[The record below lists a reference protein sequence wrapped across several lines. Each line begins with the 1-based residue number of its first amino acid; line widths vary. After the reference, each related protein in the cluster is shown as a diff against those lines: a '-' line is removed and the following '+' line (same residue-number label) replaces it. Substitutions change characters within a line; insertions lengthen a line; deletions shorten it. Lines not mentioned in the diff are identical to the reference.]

1 MLAHPMGMKAWRLTG
16 FGLDS
21 LKLQDVPD
29 PSPGEGEVL
38 VQVHAVALNY
48 RDKLLVD
55 GDYNPRL
62 EFPITQGADAC
73 GTVVGL
79 GHGTSRFRLGD
90 RVLTQYATHWVDGPA
105 QGKESLYS
113 LGNVYHGALAKYLV
127 LREQALVNAPAHLSN
142 EEAATLPCAGVTAW
156 QALVEKGNLQPNDTV
171 LLQGTGGVSLFG
183 LQIAHAMGAT
193 TIVTSSSESKLQ
205 AAQSL
210 GADSTINY
218 RQTPEWEKEVL
229 ALTEKR
235 GVDQILEV
243 VGGENL
249 ARSLRALRPEG
260 QISIIGVLEAAD
272 ARLPLFTT
280 IQKLAVIRGI
290 STGPRVALERFIRHY
305 EDWGLHPVVDAIY
318 EFSDTV
324 AAYRHLEQGPLGK
337 VVIRVA

>member
-1 MLAHPMGMKAWRLTG
+1 MGMKAWQLTG

-21 LKLQDVPD
+21 LKLRDVPE
-29 PSPGEGEVL
+29 PLPNEGEVL

-90 RVLTQYATHWVDGPA
+90 RVLTNYATHWVDGPA
-105 QGKESLYS
+105 QGKESLYT
-113 LGNVYHGALAKYLV
+113 LGNVYQGALAKYLV
-127 LREQALVNAPAHLSN
+127 LREQAFVNAPAHLSN
-142 EEAATLPCAGVTAW
+142 EQAAALPCAGVTAW
-156 QALVEKGNLQPNDTV
+156 QALIEKGNLQPGDTV

-183 LQIAHAMGAT
+183 LQIAHAIGAT
-193 TIVTSSSESKLQ
+193 TIVTSSSETKLQ
-205 AAQSL
+205 RAERL

-218 RQTPEWEKEVL
+218 KRTPDWEKEVL
-229 ALTEKR
+229 ALTQKR

-272 ARLPLFTT
+272 ARLPLFAA
-280 IQKLAVIRGI
+280 IQKLAVMRGI
-290 STGPRVALERFIRHY
+290 ATGPRVALERFIHQY
-305 EDWGLHPVVDAIY
+305 ESWGLHPVVDAIY
-318 EFSDTV
+318 EFNDTI
-324 AAYRHLEQGPLGK
+324 AAYRHLEQGCFGK
-337 VVIRVA
+337 VVIRVN

>member
-1 MLAHPMGMKAWRLTG
+1 
-16 FGLDS
+16 
-21 LKLQDVPD
+21 
-29 PSPGEGEVL
+29 
-38 VQVHAVALNY
+38 
-48 RDKLLVD
+48 
-55 GDYNPRL
+55 
-62 EFPITQGADAC
+62 
-73 GTVVGL
+73 
-79 GHGTSRFRLGD
+79 
-90 RVLTQYATHWVDGPA
+90 
-105 QGKESLYS
+105 
-113 LGNVYHGALAKYLV
+113 
-127 LREQALVNAPAHLSN
+127 
-142 EEAATLPCAGVTAW
+142 
-156 QALVEKGNLQPNDTV
+156 
-171 LLQGTGGVSLFG
+171 
-183 LQIAHAMGAT
+183 MGAT

-205 AAQSL
+205 GAQSL

-305 EDWGLHPVVDAIY
+305 EGWGLHPVIDAIY
-318 EFSDTV
+318 EFNDTV
-324 AAYRHLEQGPLGK
+324 AAYRHLEQGPFGK
-337 VVIRVA
+337 VVIHIA